1 MIKIRSA
8 KSVEG
13 FLPGL
18 KTCGCA
24 SLMRLSGCELIE
36 NEMPNSPLAQYSSR
50 LRDFHHFRTTRF
62 MSNRNPAGGVEGV
75 HHSISGTDTP
85 YEIFSCK
92 RGLLVGV
99 DALRKR

>member
-36 NEMPNSPLAQYSSR
+36 NEMPNSHNPPDHQR
-50 LRDFHHFRTTRF
+50 LTQLSHFRTTCF